1 MNLCDPPGMNC
12 SLQVGCELMRVST
25 PEEAKEVS
33 DFLLQPGLFGT
44 RLTPG
49 EMEEFAV
56 NPARSI
62 GCEHDTYWFQR
73 GDHGTLCAAIGIRMN
88 YGRTGMYE
96 VSAFAVHSSC
106 RHNGMGKLMLKFAL
120 QFVEDANGRGLIFET
135 SADPTYASMHKLLDH
150 FGFKPVG
157 RFPDFYYPGEDTLW
171 YYHEVKR

>member
-1 MNLCDPPGMNC
+1 MNC
-12 SLQVGCELMRVST
+12 SLQVGCELTRVST

-33 DFLLQPGLFGT
+33 GFLLQPGLFGT

-49 EMEEFAV
+49 EIEEFAL
-56 NPARSI
+56 NPAKSI

-73 GDHGTLCAAIGIRMN
+73 DDNGDLCAVIGVRMN
-88 YGRTGMYE
+88 FGRTGMYE
-96 VSAFAVHSSC
+96 ISAMAVGPSC
-106 RHNGMGKLMLKFAL
+106 RQQGVGRRMLEFAL
-120 QFVEDANGRGLIFET
+120 RFVADMKGRGLIFET
-135 SADPTYASMHKLLDH
+135 SSDSSYAPMHKLLEH